1 MQIKHLRH
9 KTIDYTRWDKCI
21 SESYNQLTYA
31 YTWYL
36 DIVSPNWEALV
47 SDNYEYVMPLP
58 IKRRYGISYLV
69 QPILTQQL
77 GIFSKKAIDDTIVQL
92 FIKELPSFSYELNL
106 NEHNYHSKARILPNY
121 LLNLQHSYDQIAS
134 QYSKNTKRNI
144 DKANKSSL
152 KVKSGLSITD
162 FLSFY
167 NSVHKNYK
175 QEKQSIVKELVENGI
190 KKMEMTLHGVFSD
203 ENNLIAALCL
213 IHSTNRLTYLLPI
226 SNTEGKASAA
236 MFLLI
241 DKIIREESGKNYVLD
256 FEGSRMEGIARF
268 YKGFGAKNHPYYIL
282 KRFRPAFLI
291 RKLSK
296 QQ

>member
-9 KTIDYTRWDKCI
+9 KTIDYARWDKCI

-47 SDNYEYVMPLP
+47 SDNYEYIMPLP

-77 GIFSKKAIDDTIVQL
+77 GIFSKQPIDDTLVQL
-92 FIKELPSFSYELNL
+92 FIKKLPHLSYELNL
-106 NEHNYHSKARILPNY
+106 NEHNYHSKAVTLPNY
-121 LLNLQHSYDQIAS
+121 ILNLQSSYEQIAS

-144 DKANKSSL
+144 DKANKSGL
-152 KVKSGLSITD
+152 KVTSGLSIND

-175 QEKQSIVKELVENGI
+175 QAKQSIVKELVENGI

-203 ENNLIAALCL
+203 ENNLIAGFCL
-213 IHSTNRLTYLLPI
+213 MHSRNRITCLLPI
-226 SNTEGKASAA
+226 SNAEGKASAA

-241 DKIIREESGKNYVLD
+241 DKIIREEAGKSNVLD

-268 YKGFGAKNHPYYIL
+268 YKGFGAKNHPYYML

-291 RKLSK
+291 RKFSK
-296 QQ
+296 Q